1 MERWRAQ
8 LNITGE
14 HSAEENQEGLPQGE
28 DGAEGPVA
36 DEYAYLPE
44 NAAKQQ
50 GDTQAL
56 AAATEDQAQEAQA
69 VQPLDGDAA
78 MEEADEVYPT
88 AEPEEQLLPPGERV
102 SADQTLKPS
111 KQAGVQSTMNLEPQT
126 EPAELGDTAAE
137 QDVEMSD
144 PHLGIDQDVTG
155 LLNDVTLQD
164 SSPSHELEG
173 WTSPRP
179 QISRQEPLLSM
190 QAFLALAHR
199 LCTMC
204 ELFEQETTDQVVL
217 CEVIRFA
224 PDLAIPST

>member
-1 MERWRAQ
+1 MENPEFGLPSPLSILFVAGSAMERWRAQ

-28 DGAEGPVA
+28 DGAEDTVA

-44 NAAKQQ
+44 NAVKQQ

-69 VQPLDGDAA
+69 VQPPDGDAV

-88 AEPEEQLLPPGERV
+88 TEPEEQLLPPGERV

-111 KQAGVQSTMNLEPQT
+111 KQAGVQSTMDLEPQT
-126 EPAELGDTAAE
+126 EPAELGDMPTE

-144 PHLGIDQDVTG
+144 PHQGIDQDVTG

-164 SSPSHELEG
+164 SPSNHEPEG
-173 WTSPRP
+173 WNPPPSPRP
-179 QISRQEPLLSM
+179 QFPPQEPLLLRKYFPAPV
-190 QAFLALAHR
+190 QR
-199 LCTMC
+199 L
-204 ELFEQETTDQVVL
+204 
-217 CEVIRFA
+217 
-224 PDLAIPST
+224 